1 MPFELTNM
9 PSTFMRWMNHILHAF
24 IGRFVV
30 AYFDDIL
37 IYNKGLDEHI
47 NHLRQV
53 LDVLRK
59 ESLYINIM
67 KCDFCFEK
75 IIFLRYIV
83 STKRIEMDETKVK
96 VIK

>member
-1 MPFELTNM
+1 
-9 PSTFMRWMNHILHAF
+9 MRWMNHILHAF

-37 IYNKGLDEHI
+37 IYNKGLDKHM

-67 KCDFCFEK
+67 KCDFYFEK

-83 STKRIEMDETKVK
+83 STKGIEMDETKVK

>member
-47 NHLRQV
+47 DHLRQV
-53 LDVLRK
+53 LDVLKK
-59 ESLYINIM
+59 ESLYSNIM
-67 KCDFCFEK
+67 KCDFYFEK

-83 STKRIEMDETKVK
+83 SAKGIEMDKTKVK
-96 VIK
+96 VMK